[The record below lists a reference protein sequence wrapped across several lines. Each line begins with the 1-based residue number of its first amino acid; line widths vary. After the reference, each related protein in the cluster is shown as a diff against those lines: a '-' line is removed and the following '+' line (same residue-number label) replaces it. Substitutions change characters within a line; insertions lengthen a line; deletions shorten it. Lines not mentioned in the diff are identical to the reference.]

1 MNLRATYYD
10 GRSAQVHPVR
20 LLPMRGEVWVQG
32 EGWSR
37 REPLHAVRIGE
48 RLGSAPRTIRFAD
61 GAVCEVPDGSACSEW
76 LEAIGHVDSTVD
88 RAQRSWTLALG
99 AVALVVAAGLAAYR
113 WGLPWAA
120 GELAE
125 RVPQPV
131 LVLLS
136 DQTLALLDGGLLAP
150 STLSASRREALGAG
164 FSRLDPEGGAQ
175 LLFRAGS
182 AVGPNAMALPDGRI
196 VLLDELVRIAGHD
209 EEILAVLAHELG
221 HVRRRHSL
229 RLIIQGAAVGAFIA
243 WWIGDFTPLIA
254 GAPAAL
260 LQARHSRALEGEAD
274 AVAAL
279 ELRAVGI
286 APSRLAD
293 VLERIAAAHGEG
305 GAPDTDDWRGYLSS
319 HPATGERIRALR
331 GARDP

>member
-1 MNLRATYYD
+1 
-10 GRSAQVHPVR
+10 
-20 LLPMRGEVWVQG
+20 
-32 EGWSR
+32 
-37 REPLHAVRIGE
+37 
-48 RLGSAPRTIRFAD
+48 
-61 GAVCEVPDGSACSEW
+61 
-76 LEAIGHVDSTVD
+76 
-88 RAQRSWTLALG
+88 
-99 AVALVVAAGLAAYR
+99 
-113 WGLPWAA
+113 
-120 GELAE
+120 ELAE

-131 LVLLS
+131 LVLLA

-175 LLFRAGS
+175 LLFRAGP

-229 RLIIQGAAVGAFIA
+229 RLMIRGAAVGAFIA

-260 LQARHSRALEGEAD
+260 LQARH
-274 AVAAL
+274 
-279 ELRAVGI
+279 
-286 APSRLAD
+286 
-293 VLERIAAAHGEG
+293 
-305 GAPDTDDWRGYLSS
+305 
-319 HPATGERIRALR
+319 
-331 GARDP
+331 